1 MNSPL
6 PDITATDEWS
16 ALKDNAKSIES
27 TTLRDLFANDQDRAK
42 KLSFSVA
49 DLHVDLSKNLIND
62 DTLKALIAL
71 AKKADL
77 EDHRDAMFGGR

>member
-27 TTLRDLFANDQDRAK
+27 TTLRDLFADDQDRAK
-42 KLSFSVA
+42 NLNLS
-49 DLHVDLSKNLIND
+49 LIH
-62 DTLKALIAL
+62 I
-71 AKKADL
+71 
-77 EDHRDAMFGGR
+77 